1 MATMFTTAV
10 LISVSNQNYYYNE
23 GVYYSPSGSGY
34 VVVPAP
40 AGAAITELPSGY
52 SSLTVGSARYYYY
65 GGIFYSL
72 SGDSYN
78 VVTAPVGAVVND
90 LPEGAEEIEVGGVK
104 LLKYNNAFFQP
115 VSQSGN
121 DAYEVVN
128 VQK

>member
-1 MATMFTTAV
+1 
-10 LISVSNQNYYYNE
+10 
-23 GVYYSPSGSGY
+23 
-34 VVVPAP
+34 
-40 AGAAITELPSGY
+40 
-52 SSLTVGSARYYYY
+52 
-65 GGIFYSL
+65 L